1 MKIIQIKSNKQDNG
15 IWGIPLNCIKI
26 GNFKLYNERL
36 ILLTSSLIIAI
47 DEKFNRKFEVWYDS
61 EFLSVRMLN
70 EYIDEY
76 TFRPGK
82 IYTVYFKNYEIIDNT
97 LYEFDNEKEKT
108 MFLRTQKLN
117 KLKNVNSDNYSNNS
131 IY

>member
-15 IWGIPLNCIKI
+15 IWGMPLNCIKI